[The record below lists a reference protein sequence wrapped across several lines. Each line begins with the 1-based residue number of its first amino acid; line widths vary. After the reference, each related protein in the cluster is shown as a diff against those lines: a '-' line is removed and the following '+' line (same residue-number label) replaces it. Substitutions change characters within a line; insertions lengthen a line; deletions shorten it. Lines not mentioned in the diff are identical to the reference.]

1 MSRLLETPIS
11 STQTSLLSTVHFVDN
26 ALSNKAFFQ
35 NLSADSNG
43 QHEHAGK
50 SELAKRLAAG
60 GHIGSKLFKERRFA
74 QLNQPDHAKLPI
86 IQDCLDAG
94 PLQITE
100 AEARNR
106 DFHDLAEEEKDVKRA
121 ARYTENW
128 RQPSYSDTYK
138 QRRNHTHVGNHLPP
152 EWLPFLERM
161 SPQKRRQREIAILN
175 RVGWDGLELIGLR
188 ASDISQKANDMA
200 YEHWKKFPSKDENGN
215 AINQEP
221 SHMKGRCKKHHRRK
235 LKKQQRKALLYVEA
249 ALSAVGGANS
259 DMRPLY
265 VSDYT
270 LALHREYE
278 EETALKLED
287 LRLINVDDPSV
298 QIPMSEVNKRAKIAD
313 VTKRRLIIDLMLKKW
328 ETLKWHVCWITVT
341 LPGAYVPHSTNEECR
356 AAQWNT
362 EFGPLEGMQ
371 AMQDDHHRVLAL
383 LRDKGVRPSGWWNAQ
398 PQQSGTVH
406 RHYVLACNTL
416 DHARVV
422 CDEFRKKFS
431 SRLYGDDAGQDRGCA
446 AFVIGDVDIKY
457 APPRGKNGKKET
469 AASIA
474 KYAARYSTRLE
485 NEVDQQKYETI
496 DPETGEILT
505 VEKPTDLMRFQAW
518 KWMRRLRTHN
528 FLGLDSGRAPL
539 EMWDVFWKKSGQNIE
554 PKDGRAEIAMRMMQ
568 KVREEALDAAHFRKL
583 ADEADNAEDREEML
597 QDVKFHNDQAAQ
609 AAWHAAVAIGLWNES
624 DLDEAETEWLADELS
639 EYHNIELHQSLPPLP
654 IRDTVETGYNETT
667 RKNVGVFCPST
678 TERFMKVDGEW
689 KIVDVA
695 EAEVM
700 LEEFKENNRNALTVG
715 SSSMLSLNPT
725 DPSIPLSASLGSPE
739 PEIDP
744 DDPPF

>member
-1 MSRLLETPIS
+1 MSRPLETPIS
-11 STQTSLLSTVHFVDN
+11 STQTSLPSKTKFVDN
-26 ALSNKAFFQ
+26 ALSNKAFF
-35 NLSADSNG
+35 LDSSSASNV
-43 QHEHAGK
+43 QHDHAGK
-50 SELAKRLAAG
+50 SELALKLAAG
-60 GHIGSKLFKERRFA
+60 GHLGSKYLKERQFA
-74 QLNQPDHAKLPI
+74 HFSEVVPAKPAI

-94 PLQITE
+94 TLLLTE
-100 AEARNR
+100 AEARKR
-106 DFHDLAEEEKDVKRA
+106 DFQALAEEEKDVKRA

-152 EWLPFLERM
+152 EWLPFLEKM
-161 SPQKRRQREIAILN
+161 SPAKRRQREIAILE

-188 ASDISQKANDMA
+188 ASDISQKANDLA
-200 YEHWKKFPSKDENGN
+200 HDHWKKFPSKDENGN
-215 AINQEP
+215 AINQE
-221 SHMKGRCKKHHRRK
+221 SAHMKGRCKKHHRRK

-313 VTKRRLIIDLMLKKW
+313 VTKRRLIIDMMLKKW
-328 ETLKWHVCWITVT
+328 EVLGWHVCWITVT
-341 LPGAYVPHSTNEECR
+341 LPGAYVPNSTNEACR
-356 AAQWNT
+356 STQWNT
-362 EFGPLEGMQ
+362 DFGPREGMQ
-371 AMQDDHHRVLAL
+371 AMQDDHHRVLAI
-383 LRDKGVRPSGWWNAQ
+383 LRDKGVRPTGWWNAQ

-406 RHYVLACNTL
+406 RHYVLACKTQE
-416 DHARVV
+416 HARVV

-431 SRLYGDDAGQDRGCA
+431 SRLFGDDAGQDRGCA
-446 AFVIGDVDIKY
+446 AFVIGDADKKY
-457 APPRGKNGKKET
+457 APPHGKNGKKET

-474 KYAARYSTRLE
+474 KYAARYATRLE
-485 NEVDQQKYETI
+485 NEADQPKAETI
-496 DPETGEILT
+496 DPETGEIL
-505 VEKPTDLMRFQAW
+505 ELSKPTDLMRFKAW

-528 FLGLDSGRAPL
+528 FLGLDSGRGPQKI
-539 EMWDVFWKKSGQNIE
+539 WDIYWKKSGQDVYA
-554 PKDGRAEIAMRMMQ
+554 KDGRAEIAMRMMQ

-583 ADEADNAEDREEML
+583 ADEAKNDEDRDEML

-609 AAWHAAVAIGLWNES
+609 AAWHAAIAIGMWNDA
-624 DLDEAETEWLADELS
+624 DLDEAEVQWLSDELS
-639 EYHNIELHQSLPPLP
+639 EHHDLELHQSLPPLP
-654 IRDTVETGYNETT
+654 IRDTVETSYNEET

-678 TERFMKVDGEW
+678 NEKFMSVDGDW
-689 KIVDVA
+689 KIVDLLEA
-695 EAEVM
+695 EAM
-700 LEEFKENNRNALTVG
+700 LVEFKEKNRNDLTVVQ
-715 SSSMLSLNPT
+715 SSILSLSPT
-725 DPSIPLSASLGSPE
+725 DPRLPPAVALGSPE

>member
-1 MSRLLETPIS
+1 MSRPLEIPIS
-11 STQTSLLSTVHFVDN
+11 STQTSLHSTVHFVDN
-26 ALSNKAFFQ
+26 ALSDKAFFL
-35 NLSADSNG
+35 NPSTASNV
-43 QHEHAGK
+43 QHEHVGK
-50 SELAKRLAAG
+50 SELALKLAAG
-60 GHIGSKLFKERRFA
+60 GHIGSRLFKERRFA
-74 QLNQPDHAKLPI
+74 QLNQPDYAKLPI

-94 PLQITE
+94 TLLLTE
-100 AEARNR
+100 AEARKR
-106 DFHDLAEEEKDVKRA
+106 DFQALAEEEKDVKRA

-128 RQPSYSDTYK
+128 RQTAYSAEYK
-138 QRRNHTHVGNHLPP
+138 KRRNHTHVGNHLPP
-152 EWLPFLERM
+152 EWLPFLEKM
-161 SPQKRRQREIAILN
+161 SPQKRRQREQAILN

-200 YEHWKKFPSKDENGN
+200 YEHWKKFPPIDESGN
-215 AINQEP
+215 AINQETA
-221 SHMKGRCKKHHRRK
+221 HMKGRCKKHHRRK

-287 LRLINVDDPSV
+287 LRLVNVDDPSV

-313 VTKRRLIIDLMLKKW
+313 VTKRRLIIDMMLKKW
-328 ETLKWHVCWITVT
+328 EVLGWHVCWITVT
-341 LPGAYVPHSTNEECR
+341 LPGAYVPHSINEGNR

-406 RHYVLACNTL
+406 RHYVLACKTL

-446 AFVIGDVDIKY
+446 AFVIGDADKKY
-457 APPRGKNGKKET
+457 APPSGKNGQKET

-474 KYAARYSTRLE
+474 KYAARYATRLE
-485 NEVDQQKYETI
+485 NEADRQKLETV
-496 DPETGEILT
+496 DPETGEIL
-505 VEKPTDLMRFQAW
+505 ELSKPTDLMRFKAW

-528 FLGLDSGRAPL
+528 FLGLDSGRGPQKI
-539 EMWDVFWKKSGQNIE
+539 WDIYWKKSGQDVYA
-554 PKDGRAEIAMRMMQ
+554 KDGRAEIAMRMMQ
-568 KVREEALDAAHFRKL
+568 RVREEALDAAHFRKL
-583 ADEADNAEDREEML
+583 ADEAKNDEDRQEML
-597 QDVKFHNDQAAQ
+597 EDVKFHNDQAAQ
-609 AAWHAAVAIGLWNES
+609 SAWHAAIAIGMWNDA
-624 DLDEAETEWLADELS
+624 DLDEAEIQWLSDELS
-639 EYHNIELHQSLPPLP
+639 EHHDLELHQSLPPLP
-654 IRDTVETGYNETT
+654 IRDTVETSYNETT
-667 RKNVGVFCPST
+667 RKNIGVFCPST
-678 TERFMKVDGEW
+678 NEKFMAVDGDW
-689 KIVDVA
+689 KIVDLVEA
-695 EAEVM
+695 EAM
-700 LEEFKENNRNALTVG
+700 LVEFKERNKNDHTVG
-715 SSSMLSLNPT
+715 LSSKLSLNPT
-725 DPSIPLSASLGSPE
+725 DPSIPLSASLVSHE
-739 PEIDP
+739 PDVDP